1 VFGISKRFNPRS
13 HTFRWSAFATVL
25 LLVVGAGASVS
36 GSPRFIS
43 GKTAETIYA
52 CVKNSTGAMRMVAA
66 NKPCKKGETRWQW
79 SGSGIQGPAG
89 ATGAQGPAGA
99 TGPQGP
105 AGSGSSASPSPTAT
119 SGFFVKDS
127 TGDVMGD
134 WTGEFSTSDNMF
146 GNPPTYASSG
156 FTMLL
161 NGTEV
166 RVGVSSGRI
175 KLFLSDGSYL
185 NPWLYYE
192 DSSCSGTPMVDKS
205 PYDTYGPNFIKF
217 VLDQSGGAR
226 TYQRSGNFS
235 VTPVSFGSNMM
246 NGTCTLSG
254 EQGREVYPVILVNE
268 STVYT
273 APLVKAP

>member
-1 VFGISKRFNPRS
+1 
-13 HTFRWSAFATVL
+13 
-25 LLVVGAGASVS
+25 
-36 GSPRFIS
+36 
-43 GKTAETIYA
+43 
-52 CVKNSTGAMRMVAA
+52 MVAA

-134 WTGEFSTSDNMF
+134 WTGEFSTPDNMF
-146 GNPPTYASSG
+146 GNPRTSASSG

-161 NGTEV
+161 NGSEV

-175 KLFLSDGSYL
+175 KLFLTDGSYL

-205 PYDTYGPNFIKF
+205 PYDTYGPNFTKF

-226 TYQRSGNFS
+226 SYQRSGNFS
-235 VTPVSFGSNMM
+235 VTPVRFGSNME
-246 NGTCTLSG
+246 NGTCTLSS